1 MEKVRQRRAKL
12 TYDSQQGGLSAAF
25 SSSQNS
31 VRTPSEAGIMSL
43 HRLLMQ
49 SCLKQLFPDLNT
61 RFLYS
66 AFIHLRAYLT
76 ERTATKML
84 LCCLKA
90 ATKFEGPIYI
100 PRFQIFISL

>member
-31 VRTPSEAGIMSL
+31 VRNPSEAGIMSL

-49 SCLKQLFPDLNT
+49 SCLKQHFPDLNA
-61 RFLYS
+61 RFS
-66 AFIHLRAYLT
+66 IFGFHSS
-76 ERTATKML
+76 
-84 LCCLKA
+84 
-90 ATKFEGPIYI
+90 EG
-100 PRFQIFISL
+100 ISD